1 RGKPPF
7 LAGAALLRAYGIT
20 PGSVEAHAVSHLDF
34 AQLAARYGRLGGYAH
49 LMTLVK
55 RMRDAR
61 PGRTLLLDGGDTIQG
76 SATALWSR
84 GEDMVRASNLLGVD
98 GMTAHWEFT
107 YGLDRVRGLCGERGR
122 RALCRGSVL
131 ACHRSRS

>member
-1 RGKPPF
+1 
-7 LAGAALLRAYGIT
+7 
-20 PGSVEAHAVSHLDF
+20 
-34 AQLAARYGRLGGYAH
+34 
-49 LMTLVK
+49 MTLVK

-98 GMTAHWEFT
+98 AMTAHWEFT
-107 YGLDRVRGLCGERGR
+107 YGLDRVRELFGDRERRGLFRGDF
-122 RALCRGSVL
+122 L
-131 ACHRSRS
+131 AHNVSEAGWGDPVFHPYTLREIGGVRVGVIGQAFPYTPDRKSTRLNSSHIPLSRM